1 MIPRE
6 TIDRIIETARIEE
19 VVGDFISLKKRGVN
33 YIGHCPFHNEKTP
46 SFTVSPAKGI
56 YKCFG
61 CSAGGNA
68 VNFVM
73 EHEHSSYPEA
83 LRYLAAK
90 YHIPIEEEELS
101 PQEIQEKNEREE
113 LFIISSFAQRHFT
126 KNLFETEEG
135 KTIGLSYFKER
146 GFNEA
151 TIEKFQLGY
160 ALDKYD
166 DLLNASQEHG
176 YNPEFLI
183 KTGLAKEKTDAAGQT
198 TYFDFF
204 RDRVVFPIHNQT
216 GKVIAF
222 GARTLKTDKKIPKYL
237 NSPETEIYNKSKTLY
252 GLAFAKKSII
262 ANDNCY
268 LVEGYTDVISL
279 WQARVENVVASSGT
293 SLTTEQIR
301 LVKRFTPNITILY
314 DGDNAGIKASFRGID
329 MILEEGMNVKV
340 VLFPDGDD
348 PDSYSKKVTTDE
360 LHEYIAKNAK
370 DFIVFKTNLLI
381 GEAQADPVKKAG
393 LIHEIVN
400 SIALVPD
407 QIMRSV
413 YVKECAKIFELTEQT
428 LINELNKQRR
438 KNFSKQE
445 GFKEDSVIKAE
456 PATPEKIEEVKEDEV
471 YPKESELI
479 KKMIKYGHLPVRFDV
494 LDNEDK
500 PVFDEENNKIV
511 IEVSVAEFVLYE
523 LKKDNLI
530 PENDL
535 HKRILKDYEEIL
547 ETGVIPTADYFLR
560 QPDPEFNK
568 FIVDIIA
575 ENYHLSDKWKEKHHI
590 YTKEEEDHLSA
601 TVLEILYKYKLSR
614 VMKLITEL
622 QETLKEEKDELI
634 IQEHL
639 GYLTLLNELKKSFA
653 KKLGIVVIK

>member
-6 TIDRIIETARIEE
+6 TIDRIIEAARIEE

-33 YIGHCPFHNEKTP
+33 YIGNCPFHNEKTP

-101 PQEIQEKNEREE
+101 PEDVKEKNEREE

-135 KTIGLSYFKER
+135 QNIGLSYFKER

-160 ALDKYD
+160 AAENYE
-166 DLLNASQEHG
+166 DLLNAAHEHG
-176 YNPEFLI
+176 YNSDLLV
-183 KTGLAKEKTDAAGQT
+183 KTGLAKEREGKF
-198 TYFDFF
+198 FDFF
-204 RDRVVFPIHNQT
+204 RGRVVFPIHNQT
-216 GKVIAF
+216 GKVIGF
-222 GARTLKTDKKIPKYL
+222 GARTLKSDKKIPKYL

-262 ANDNCY
+262 ANDNCF
-268 LVEGYTDVISL
+268 LVEGYTDVVSL
-279 WQARVENVVASSGT
+279 YQAGVENAVASSGT
-293 SLTTEQIR
+293 SLTTDQIR
-301 LVKRFTPNITILY
+301 LIKRFTPNITILY
-314 DGDNAGIKASFRGID
+314 DGDNAGNKASFRGID

-360 LHEYIAKNAK
+360 LHDYISKNAK
-370 DFIVFKTNLLI
+370 DFIVFKTNLLME
-381 GEAQADPVKKAG
+381 EAQADPIKKAG

-413 YVKECAKIFELTEQT
+413 YVKECSKIFELTEQT
-428 LINELNKQRR
+428 LINELNKQRK
-438 KNFSKQE
+438 KNFGKQDPDSYRA
-445 GFKEDSVIKAE
+445 KEDSAPVIVK
-456 PATPEKIEEVKEDEV
+456 TDEKIEAFKVDEV
-471 YPKESELI
+471 YPKELELI
-479 KKMIKYGHLPVRFDV
+479 RKLIKYGHLPVRFDI
-494 LDNEDK
+494 LDGDDK

-511 IEVSVAEFVLYE
+511 IEVSVAEFVIYE
-523 LKKDNLI
+523 LKKDHLE
-530 PENDL
+530 PENKL
-535 HKRILKDYEEIL
+535 HKEILKDYEAVL
-547 ETGVIPTADYFLR
+547 ETGVVPTADYFLR
-560 QPDPEFNK
+560 KPDPEFNK
-568 FIVDIIA
+568 FVVDIIA
-575 ENYHLSDKWKEKHHI
+575 DSYQLSEKWKDKHRI
-590 YTKEEEDHLSA
+590 FTKDEEDYLSSSIM
-601 TVLEILYKYKLSR
+601 EILYKYKLSK
-614 VMKLITEL
+614 VMQLTYQL
-622 QETLKEEKDELI
+622 QESLKEEKEEMVIL
-634 IQEHL
+634 EHM
-639 GYLTLLNELKKSFA
+639 GYIHLLNELKKTLA